1 MEHAVFPSQNGAS
14 KIMGK
19 VPWFKGRSIKAVPH
33 YKRGAFQG
41 YKVILQGK
49 PLTERAVEILQQ
61 AKA

>member
-1 MEHAVFPSQNGAS
+1 MEHAVFPSQHGAR

-19 VPWFKGRSIKAVPH
+19 VPWFKGRSMKAVPH
-33 YKRGAFQG
+33 FKRGAFQG